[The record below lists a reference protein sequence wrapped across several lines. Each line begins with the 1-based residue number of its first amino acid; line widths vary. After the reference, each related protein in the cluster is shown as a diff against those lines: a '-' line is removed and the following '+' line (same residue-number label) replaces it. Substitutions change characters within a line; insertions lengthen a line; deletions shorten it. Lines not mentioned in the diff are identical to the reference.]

1 MQVPFVTP
9 LGRAEIAAAG
19 VPGDW
24 VYGYADRVRFAEIDR
39 LNHVNN
45 LAYLQWFEVLRVRY
59 FVAMGLTK
67 YLDDDPQIVHG
78 RVSRDLVSRVRRS
91 WIDFCFFCA
100 RGRRARATARR
111 CAREDE
117 MNDDRGD
124 ERAGDVERYDADVD
138 AERSRQ
144 GVVRGGGRHVETR
157 ARDWRSMTTRGA
169 ASADDEW
176 MS

>member
-67 YLDDDPQIVHG
+67 YRDDDPQIVMRDQTATYLAPMFQDEDYIVAC
-78 RVSRDLVSRVRRS
+78 RVSAYRNTSFTIDYVCFSDGRAKVTGQSVIVLLEPDGKTKRMLPDDIVSR
-91 WIDFCFFCA
+91 FQ
-100 RGRRARATARR
+100 
-111 CAREDE
+111 
-117 MNDDRGD
+117 N
-124 ERAGDVERYDADVD
+124 VD
-138 AERSRQ
+138 
-144 GVVRGGGRHVETR
+144 
-157 ARDWRSMTTRGA
+157 GA
-169 ASADDEW
+169 SKT
-176 MS
+176 